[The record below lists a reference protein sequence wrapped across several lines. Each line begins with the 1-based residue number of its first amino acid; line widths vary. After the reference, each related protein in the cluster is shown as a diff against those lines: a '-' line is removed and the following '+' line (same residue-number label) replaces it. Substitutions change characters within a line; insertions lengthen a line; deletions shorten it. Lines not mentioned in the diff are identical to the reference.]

1 MEITKDTKLK
11 DIQKAYPTLLDELKK
26 QEQRESFFETEPGK
40 LMLRKATVKDVSDMA
55 KVPAEELI
63 QGLEE
68 TIAAI
73 EGK

>member
-26 QEQRESFFETEPGK
+26 LEPRVSFFETVPGK
-40 LMLRKATVKDVSDMA
+40 LMLRKASVQDVADMA
-55 KVPAEELI
+55 KVPVEELL
-63 QGLEE
+63 QGLKE